1 MVLANAKRSK
11 YKLDAQVLMLRQYKL
26 DAQASAFLRVL
37 WCTRLRV
44 ELVLITLGVLNFP
57 AKFEGS

>member
-26 DAQASAFLRVL
+26 DAQASAFLRVFG
-37 WCTRLRV
+37 CTRLRV
-44 ELVLITLGVLNFP
+44 ELVFCRHTATG
-57 AKFEGS
+57 